1 MPALPCSTGWL
12 AEGHPEQLPWLP
24 FNRLTVVRLEGKK
37 GMVSEGHGQR
47 SPMSWWAWVS
57 TRWPCRPYTSRSLS
71 GNNIWLSIAITLPCV
86 LTGLESSKIIESREG
101 QNEILELVSWAA
113 RGWDVTE
120 ECDHRKTA
128 WSLLRNLA
136 LPKWPGTVLCQK
148 PAAPASLPEHLS
160 SVVMFTDPRLAGKG
174 RN

>member
-1 MPALPCSTGWL
+1 MQHRVTGRRASRAVAMASIQQTHSGQVRREEGDGQWGSWTEVPHVMVDLGQHKVTLKTFYKQKLGWKWYLTLHGHHFALCS
-12 AEGHPEQLPWLP
+12 
-24 FNRLTVVRLEGKK
+24 NR
-37 GMVSEGHGQR
+37 
-47 SPMSWWAWVS
+47 
-57 TRWPCRPYTSRSLS
+57 TRKFKW
-71 GNNIWLSIAITLPCV
+71 
-86 LTGLESSKIIESREG
+86 SKTIESREG

-136 LPKWPGTVLCQK
+136 LPKWPGMVLCQK
-148 PAAPASLPEHLS
+148 PAAPASLPQHLS
-160 SVVMFTDPRLAGKG
+160 SVVIFIDPRPAGKG